1 MFGGGMHTALEKD
14 IMQLRSYLAQS
25 VAKGES
31 GIDNVRPRPDVTA
44 LMYFFWDK
52 GKAYDRWPEFKGAL
66 LETWRHCGMLK
77 TVIVSNVFH
86 HCLELTTRQFP
97 NVEIQVEPRL
107 VPGDINTMSIDCNS
121 ELCSRFNTN
130 YVLTIQDDGFPLR
143 PGLDEFVEM
152 DYDFIGAPYCR
163 PSFLPNLLTRAF
175 RYCPSNGGFSLRSRR
190 FCSLVAEYWRRE
202 YVNRPF
208 IVNEMSED
216 LFCTMTLPRHH
227 LLFWM
232 RRRQSPSGVAA
243 RFSHEL
249 FSMRH
254 SDAVPFGFHTATAFG
269 ELNRKFGL
277 NAGV

>member
-1 MFGGGMHTALEKD
+1 M
-14 IMQLRSYLAQS
+14 
-25 VAKGES
+25 
-31 GIDNVRPRPDVTA
+31 
-44 LMYFFWDK
+44 
-52 GKAYDRWPEFKGAL
+52 
-66 LETWRHCGMLK
+66 
-77 TVIVSNVFH
+77 
-86 HCLELTTRQFP
+86 
-97 NVEIQVEPRL
+97 
-107 VPGDINTMSIDCNS
+107 
-121 ELCSRFNTN
+121 
-130 YVLTIQDDGFPLR
+130 
-143 PGLDEFVEM
+143 
-152 DYDFIGAPYCR
+152 
-163 PSFLPNLLTRAF
+163 
-175 RYCPSNGGFSLRSRR
+175 
-190 FCSLVAEYWRRE
+190 
-202 YVNRPF
+202 NRPF